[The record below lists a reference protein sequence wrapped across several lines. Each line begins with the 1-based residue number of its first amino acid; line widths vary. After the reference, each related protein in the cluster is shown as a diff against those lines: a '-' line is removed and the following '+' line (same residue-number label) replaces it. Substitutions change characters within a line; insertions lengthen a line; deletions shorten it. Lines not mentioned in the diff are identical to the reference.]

1 MACAGSRVITGVLE
15 PDRARGLTDA
25 DGMTMADAL
34 RKAGR
39 EPDHLGPDPEVLR
52 RIGAFVELHVEQGR
66 GLVDLESPSPSA
78 PTSGPTA
85 AGASTSPVRPT
96 TRAPRGSR
104 IVTTRCSASPSR
116 PHRSRGG

>member
-85 AGASTSPVRPT
+85 L
-96 TRAPRGSR
+96 APRL
-104 IVTTRCSASPSR
+104 
-116 PHRSRGG
+116 HR